1 MSRHASAPAADRTA
15 AGAAP
20 GGLALGVARETGLAL
35 VTLGVVL
42 FLFVAY
48 QLWGTGFTERHDQ
61 SVLQQQFQKL
71 HVETVHHDTTA
82 TTAPSATTGDSPVVG
97 SAGGSVAAGNPATD
111 GTLTPSPPSGSA
123 IDHLVIP
130 SIGVDKYVVQGVA
143 EQDLSEG
150 PGHYLGTPLPGQR
163 GNVGIAGHRTT
174 YGAPFFELGKLK
186 RGAWI
191 YLTDTAGH
199 TFDYRVLRQHVVAP
213 SDVGVLDPSRRAILT
228 LTTCNP
234 PYSATTRLVVVAALV
249 GRPAPATAVAPAGT
263 AGTTGPTTA
272 TTTTPATTSPPT
284 TAAPAPTLHSLTA
297 GNANALGPAIA
308 FGLVVVLLWVATRV
322 LAARRRGGRKLAVLA
337 VGVVVCALPL
347 WLCFQQ
353 VVRILP
359 PTV

>member
-1 MSRHASAPAADRTA
+1 MSRHATAPAADRTV
-15 AGAAP
+15 AGAPP
-20 GGLALGVARETGLAL
+20 GGPALKVARETGLAL

-71 HVETVHHDTTA
+71 HVEKVHHAPVTTVG
-82 TTAPSATTGDSPVVG
+82 SATGGTGATHSPVVG
-97 SAGGSVAAGNPATD
+97 SAGGSVAAGNPASD

-249 GRPAPATAVAPAGT
+249 GRPATATAVAPAGT
-263 AGTTGPTTA
+263 AGTSGRTTA
-272 TTTTPATTSPPT
+272 APAPTSPPT

-308 FGLVVVLLWVATRV
+308 FGLVVILLWAATRV
-322 LAARRRGGRKLAVLA
+322 LAARRRGRRKLAVLA